1 MQITVRFLR
10 ENNSSMSTFERGYP
24 IEMIIVNTITQN

>member
-1 MQITVRFLR
+1 MQITVRFLS